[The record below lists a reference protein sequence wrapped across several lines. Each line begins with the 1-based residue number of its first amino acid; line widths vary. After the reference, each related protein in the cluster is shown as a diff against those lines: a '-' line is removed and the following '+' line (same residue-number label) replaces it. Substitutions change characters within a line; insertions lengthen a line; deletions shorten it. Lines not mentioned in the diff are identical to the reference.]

1 MMDASTQMRYEE
13 AIEYRDL
20 LTSIDTVVEKQTMEL
35 NDNIPR
41 DIFGY
46 FQKDGMISIQ
56 VLHMRLGKIIERNG
70 EIFDLVENVDDAVL
84 SYIYQFYDSG
94 SNIHPKE
101 IIVPYLEGMEIIEE
115 LLNIKMTTPVKGIK
129 KQLLENVMENAKN
142 NIDNLKKLRLIEIS
156 KTMVPLQELARILN
170 IEYPKTIE
178 LFDNSNI
185 QGASAVSAM
194 VKYVDGKSVP
204 KEYRKYKIKTVDGPD
219 DYHTMMEVIE
229 RRYRRLLLEKEKLPS
244 LIIVDGGKTQ
254 IKAAYTVLKKLHIE
268 DEINLIGLLKDD
280 RHRTRALM
288 TTKYEE
294 ITIDK
299 KSDLFLLLES
309 MQDEV
314 HRFAITFFQKT
325 HNKKALNS
333 VLDEI
338 EGIGKK
344 RKEILLTYFETIEDI
359 KSASI
364 DKLKSLGFPND
375 VARNLLLKLNQ
386 SSNL

>member
-1 MMDASTQMRYEE
+1 MVDASTQMRYEE

-56 VLHMRLGKIIERNG
+56 VLHMRLGKII
-70 EIFDLVENVDDAVL
+70 DLVENVDDAVL

>member
-1 MMDASTQMRYEE
+1 MVDASTQMRYEE